1 MDNQIDKKSLLSRW
15 KEHPRKDISAPH
27 ISKAP
32 VDIDIPLSRGQQ
44 RLWILQ
50 QLYPSNPFYNYCELY
65 ELRGSLNTL
74 YLFQSI
80 QAVFSN
86 NSIFRTTFYVK
97 DGTTYQK
104 IHDSEVKV
112 SLVDLSHLE
121 EIEKKSSKERLIES
135 VAQSS
140 FDLAV
145 FPLVRSTVIKLSQEE
160 HILILNMHHIITD
173 KWSMGVFR
181 EELAMH
187 YQNLIAGKS
196 IEVVKKLQYS
206 DYAYWESNQSIDE
219 NQLKFW
225 QDRLKGE
232 IPILDLPRDYPRK
245 MSSSFKGGL
254 LSDDLSE
261 ELSNAILALA
271 KNLNTTPFVLLLSVF
286 KLLLF
291 KYTGQQDILVG
302 SPISNRNEPSVE
314 KLIGFFNE
322 TVVLRSNLSPKI
334 TFRELVEMVKQTTM
348 EAFLNK
354 DVPFDLLVQ
363 KLKPTRSL
371 SLNPFFQVMFLFHT
385 VPQAPRLDNECTI
398 EYEVLDLGIAKFD
411 LTLYVEEE
419 NGKVSTTFEYATD
432 LFQESTIARMQMHYQ
447 WLLESV
453 VKDISL
459 PISQYSVM
467 TEREKQLFINVE
479 HDTDYNIKGIHELIT
494 KQATE
499 NPKAIAVVCESQ
511 SISYRQLDQ
520 MSTLLAKNLQKY
532 TRGQNQFVGLCVDRS
547 IDMIIGLVGILKAGC
562 AYLPLDP
569 EYPKERIDYMLE
581 EAKIKVLLTNDRL
594 LSNFD
599 KELSMALTISSLC
612 NFTEG
617 EEITLPDAKESNYA
631 YLIYT
636 SGSSGTPK
644 GVPITH
650 KNIISSTFSRTT
662 YYSNAPSSFLLLSSV
677 AFDSSKVGIFW
688 TLCTGGQLVLARK
701 GLEQNVNLLHMALKE
716 YRISHT
722 LMLPSIYKI
731 VLENMGNYNFPDL
744 RTVIVAGEVCGRTVC
759 NLHLSLLPN
768 VELHNE
774 YGPTEA
780 TVWCSAYKIRTMDEQ
795 VKVPIGKPV
804 ANSKIFLLD
813 DNLSLVPFG
822 AQGEI
827 YIGGPGVATGYLNR
841 KELSE
846 EVFIVNPF
854 QKNADYKLYKTGDIG
869 RYRFDGNLEFI
880 GRKDHQ
886 VKIRGHRVELHEI
899 ENLLRSTGMVHEV
912 LVNIEA
918 TEKEELINDGFAT
931 ISTDK
936 LILLMSKY
944 FSDAEINDIIVSVT
958 SLHKEDLKY
967 LIENMKQQ

>member
-15 KEHPRKDISAPH
+15 KEHPRKDIRVPH

-65 ELRGSLNTL
+65 ELGGGLNTL
-74 YLFQSI
+74 YLSQSI

-104 IHDSEVKV
+104 VHDDEVKIA
-112 SLVDLSHLE
+112 LVDLSHLE
-121 EIEKKSSKERLIES
+121 GTEKKLSKERLIES
-135 VAQSS
+135 VTKSS
-140 FDLAV
+140 FDLSV
-145 FPLVRSTVIKLSQEE
+145 FPLVSSTLIKLSQVE

-232 IPILDLPRDYPRK
+232 IPILDLPLDYPRK

-302 SPISNRNEPSVE
+302 SPISNRNERSVE

-322 TVVLRSNLSPKI
+322 TVVLRSNLSPKM
-334 TFRELVEMVKQTTM
+334 TFRELVDMVKQNTM

-371 SLNPFFQVMFLFHT
+371 SLNPFFQVMFLFHA
-385 VPQAPRLDNECTI
+385 VPQAPTLDNECTM
-398 EYEVLDLGIAKFD
+398 EYAVLDLGIAKFD
-411 LTLYVEEE
+411 LTLYVAEE

-432 LFQESTIARMQMHYQ
+432 LFRESTIARMQQQYQ
-447 WLLESV
+447 LLLESV
-453 VKDISL
+453 IKDISL
-459 PISQYSVM
+459 PLPEYSVL
-467 TEREKQLFINVE
+467 TDREKQLFLKVE
-479 HDTDYNIKGIHELIT
+479 PDTDYNIKGIHELIT
-494 KQATE
+494 KQASE
-499 NPKAIAVVCESQ
+499 NPSAIAVVYESE
-511 SISYRQLDQ
+511 SISYGQLDH
-520 MSTLLAKNLQKY
+520 MSTILAKNLQKY
-532 TRGQNQFVGLCVDRS
+532 TKGHNQFVGLCVDRS
-547 IDMIIGLVGILKAGC
+547 IDMIIGLIGILKAGC

-581 EAKIKVLLTNDRL
+581 DAKIKVLLTNDKL

-599 KELSMALTISSLC
+599 KELLQALMISSLYGVI
-612 NFTEG
+612 ED
-617 EEITLPDAKESNYA
+617 EKITLPEAKGSNYA

-650 KNIISSTFSRTT
+650 KNIISSTLSRTK
-662 YYSNAPSSFLLLSSV
+662 YYSNVPSSFLLVSSI

-688 TLCTGGQLVLARK
+688 TLCTGGQLVLTRK
-701 GLEQNVNLLHMALKE
+701 GLEQDINLLNRALRE
-716 YRISHT
+716 YKISHT
-722 LMLPSIYKI
+722 LMLPSLYKI
-731 VLENMGNYNFPDL
+731 VLENMGDYKFPDL
-744 RTVIVAGEVCGRTVC
+744 KTVIVAGEVCGRTVC

-780 TVWCSAYKIRTMDEQ
+780 TVWCSAYKIMANDEH
-795 VKVPIGKPV
+795 VKVPIGKPI
-804 ANSKIFLLD
+804 ANSKMFLLD

-841 KELSE
+841 EELSE
-846 EVFIVNPF
+846 QVFIVDPF
-854 QKNADYKLYKTGDIG
+854 QKNTDYKLYKTGDIG

-912 LVNIEA
+912 LVDIEA
-918 TEKEELINDGFAT
+918 TEEELHNNGLAT
-931 ISTDK
+931 TSAEK

-944 FSDAEINDIIVSVT
+944 FSDAEINDIIMSVT
-958 SLHKEDLKY
+958 SLRKEDLKH
-967 LIENMKQQ
+967 LLVKMQE